1 MMLSSRRH
9 FFSMMELLI
18 VLLIASTALT
28 FVSINVQGMFQEQ
41 RFRSEV
47 SSVVSLLRLAQEMML
62 LLGVDVKII
71 FSENT
76 KGIEYSLE
84 AEGALD
90 DQWEHIIHKKR
101 ELLTGITRIYFDG
114 GDGEK
119 KQSSQDIVTLNFFSQ
134 GTVMSRGL
142 LIMNGG
148 PDGDGEAPTV
158 CLTGYPAPISAQ
170 RLPQARKLC
179 DSDRQQ
185 TRTLAQQLSAVI
197 KHEVTTPKRK

>member
-1 MMLSSRRH
+1 MIFSSRRH
-9 FFSMMELLI
+9 FFSMLELLL

-28 FVSINVQGMFQEQ
+28 FVSINVQGMMQEQ

-71 FSENT
+71 FTET
-76 KGIEYSLE
+76 KKGIEYSLE
-84 AEGALD
+84 AEGALN

-101 ELLTGITRIYFDG
+101 ALLTGITRIYFEGADG
-114 GDGEK
+114 GK
-119 KQSSQDIVTLNFFSQ
+119 KQSSQDMVSLDFLSQ

-148 PDGDGEAPTV
+148 PDGDGESPTV
-158 CLTGYPAPISAQ
+158 CLTGYPAPVSAQ

-185 TRTLAQQLSAVI
+185 TRALSQQLSGVI
-197 KHEVTTPKRK
+197 KHEVTPPKRK